1 MSVFVNF
8 PPMERD
14 EDEGVRKFEVKLHAY
29 KIESGNKLT
38 FLSVIQLKGMLIIRK
53 IRNYRSASVLWKK

>member
-1 MSVFVNF
+1 
-8 PPMERD
+8 MERD

-29 KIESGNKLT
+29 KIESGNKPT
-38 FLSVIQLKGMLIIRK
+38 FLSVIQQKGMLIIRK